1 MVSKLHLRVKS
12 LTMFAHVA
20 TTTTW
25 MTKNDISN
33 GSDFKPCGELTL
45 MHFENDENQ

>member
-1 MVSKLHLRVKS
+1 
-12 LTMFAHVA
+12 
-20 TTTTW
+20 

-33 GSDFKPCGELTL
+33 GFDFNPRGGLGV